1 MTRAKAVDYVVTLL
15 DVLASIIT
23 AATFQP
29 RPSDRHS
36 MTPSAA
42 APSPDRNL
50 RPRTD
55 QRYTVLAG
63 ELDERVRAGDLGEGG
78 QLLDPVGLARLTS
91 RTPTAVRHALEQ
103 LARTGT
109 VEPRGQQWRIPD
121 DHATPRAAR
130 RARHLLE
137 AMIDAGGYPPHTALP
152 PAPHL
157 VETLLTH
164 PDALARALQTL
175 TNSHILEPVRQGFA
189 VRAPEEGRGSSALPP
204 RGGRVVPLGPDTAWN
219 RDAIRHL
226 RDLARKQWHHAPCPS
241 HHVISRTEALQHDIL
256 HRLTLAADRQHA
268 TTPAAAAAQRA
279 ARGRALAARDTTV
292 ISLGERHWRSAVLAG
307 LLADFAD
314 SLSASARP

>member
-1 MTRAKAVDYVVTLL
+1 MTRAKAVAYVVTLL
-15 DVLASIIT
+15 AVLASIIA

-42 APSPDRNL
+42 APHPGRNL

-63 ELDERVRAGDLGEGG
+63 ELDERIRAGELGDGG
-78 QLLDPVGLARLTS
+78 QLLDPAGLARLTS

-109 VEPRGQQWRIPD
+109 VEPFGRQWCIPD
-121 DHATPRAAR
+121 DHSTPRAAR
-130 RARHLLE
+130 RAHHLLE
-137 AMIDAGGYPPHTALP
+137 AMIAAGGYPPHTALP

-164 PDALARALQTL
+164 PDALTIALHTL
-175 TNSHILEPVRQGFA
+175 TSSHVLEPVRQGFV
-189 VRAPEEGRGSSALPP
+189 VRAPEAGQDSCALPP
-204 RGGRVVPLGPDTAWN
+204 RGGRVIPLGPDTAWN
-219 RDAIRHL
+219 RDAIGHL
-226 RDLARKQWHHAPCPS
+226 RDLAGKQWHQGPCPS
-241 HHVISRTEALQHDIL
+241 HHVLFRAEALQRDIL
-256 HRLTLAADRQHA
+256 HRLSLAADRHHA
-268 TTPAAAAAQRA
+268 ATPAAAAALRA

-292 ISLGERHWRSAVLAG
+292 ISLGERHWRSAVLAS

-314 SLSASARP
+314 SLSTSARP

>member
-15 DVLASIIT
+15 AVLASIIT

-78 QLLDPVGLARLTS
+78 QLLDPVGLARLIS

-109 VEPRGQQWRIPD
+109 VEPLGRQWCIPD

-175 TNSHILEPVRQGFA
+175 TSSHILEPVRQGFA

-204 RGGRVVPLGPDTAWN
+204 RGGRAILLGPDTAWN

-241 HHVISRTEALQHDIL
+241 HHVISRVETLQHDIL
-256 HRLTLAADRQHA
+256 HRLMLAADRQHPSPGRNAAVQAAIARA
-268 TTPAAAAAQRA
+268 T
-279 ARGRALAARDTTV
+279 AARDTTV

-307 LLADFAD
+307 LLADLAD
-314 SLSASARP
+314 SLSSARP